1 MKEAY
6 WEALEEGNTPNTRIP
21 IMLVGQGR
29 AGKTSL
35 KRRLLGL
42 PFQENQSSTTGIDV
56 GVVEVT
62 EKNAEYPWKSR
73 DVEEFMTN
81 QSEAE
86 TMSYK
91 KTVDYIKRGD
101 QKKFQGDTPASL
113 KPPTTAEISKFQ
125 LQMSN
130 DNEDVLRIFLF
141 DFAGQSIYYDTHAC
155 FLKPHCPYVLVHD
168 LSMPL
173 DNIAQPRFKP
183 TTARA
188 EIKFKNP
195 LCETNL
201 DYFSSWLRV
210 LEILTTGEGEQ
221 SCDNNG
227 YLSTFV
233 GEKFTLPPVLI
244 ALTNLDKVNHNV
256 SGIEEVKERI
266 KNVISGNT
274 FTNVF
279 PEFFLID
286 NTLAVNVGDDIQ
298 KLRKKRFEVSKAI
311 LEQEKPMPLKWMHFE
326 AALSR
331 KLSSNCRYIPVEEAK
346 EEAKAY
352 GVKRFDH
359 VITYLHRQGVLVHF
373 SGSRVVVLDPAWLAN
388 LFVKVITVPAV
399 CDAFDRRTFDE
410 FKKKGILFRKH
421 LKNQPHGELLE
432 ELMQRFNLISPCEHD
447 GEAAFYVPSVA
458 PSMGEGEKIEEE
470 LKRSPIVSLFLK
482 FRNKLVPL
490 GLYPKLQVKLIIE
503 WEKLFPNQQVKPS
516 FYCNY
521 SLLPLTIDG
530 NVFDVYLIKLI
541 ESIKIGV
548 VPKETDHQIHRK
560 FARHLKAIICRCLSD
575 LESPDQL
582 FFGST
587 SHDLKV
593 KCSACF
599 GKGTCARHGKMQ
611 CNFDDCGRFWSL
623 NDLQR
628 KYDKQISPLC
638 LADKWQSKEF
648 DLKSVEAWLN
658 PGM

>member
-1 MKEAY
+1 
-6 WEALEEGNTPNTRIP
+6 
-21 IMLVGQGR
+21 MLVGQGK

-42 PFQENQSSTTGIDV
+42 PFQEIQPSTTGIDV
-56 GVVEVT
+56 GVVEVI

-91 KTVDYIKRGD
+91 KTVGYIRRRD
-101 QKKFQGDTPASL
+101 QKKFEGDTSAL
-113 KPPTTAEISKFQ
+113 VKPS
-125 LQMSN
+125 

-173 DNIAQPRFKP
+173 DDIAQPRFKSG
-183 TTARA
+183 TTNA

-227 YLSTFV
+227 YLSTSE

-244 ALTNLDKVNHNV
+244 ALTNLDKIKHDV
-256 SGIEEVKERI
+256 SRIDEVKKRI
-266 KNVISGNT
+266 NSVISGNK

-286 NTLAVNVGDDIQ
+286 NTLEENRGDDIP
-298 KLRKKRFEVSKAI
+298 KLRKKLFEVSMAI
-311 LEQEKPMPLKWMHFE
+311 LEQENPMPLKWVHFE

-432 ELMQRFNLISPCEHD
+432 ELMQRYNLISPCEHD
-447 GEAAFYVPSVA
+447 GEEAFYVPSVA
-458 PSMGEGEKIEEE
+458 PTKEEGEKIEEKLE
-470 LKRSPIVSLFLK
+470 SSPIVSLFLR
-482 FRNKLVPL
+482 FCHKLVPL
-490 GLYPKLQVKLIIE
+490 GLYPKLLVKLIIE

-516 FYCNY
+516 FCCNY
-521 SLLPLTIDG
+521 SLLPFTMDG

-548 VPKETDHQIHRK
+548 VPKETDLHIHRT
-560 FARHLKAIICRCLSD
+560 FARQLMAIMCRCLSD

-582 FFGST
+582 FFVST
-587 SHDLKV
+587 SHDLEV

-599 GKGTCARHGKMQ
+599 GKGTCARHGKTQ
-611 CNFDDCGRFWSL
+611 CNFDDCGHFWSL
-623 NDLQR
+623 SELQR
-628 KYDKQISPLC
+628 MYDEQIRPLC
-638 LADKWQSKEF
+638 LADEYQSKEF